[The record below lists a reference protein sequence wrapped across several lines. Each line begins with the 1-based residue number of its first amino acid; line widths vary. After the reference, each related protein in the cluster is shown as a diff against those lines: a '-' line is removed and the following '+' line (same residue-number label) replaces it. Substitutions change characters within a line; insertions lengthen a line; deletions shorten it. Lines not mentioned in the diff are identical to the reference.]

1 MNAKI
6 KALQKNKKKGSLNYN
21 LTDLKGQYDVIRND
35 LLKLRDDLGK
45 GYDMAKG
52 MMDKKVLVKEL
63 LNTKK

>member
-1 MNAKI
+1 MNTKI
-6 KALQKNKKKGSLNYN
+6 KALQKNKKKSSLNYN

-52 MMDKKVLVKEL
+52 MMDKKVLVKEF

>member
-1 MNAKI
+1 MNTKI
-6 KALQKNKKKGSLNYN
+6 KALQKNKKKSSLNNN

-52 MMDKKVLVKEL
+52 MMDKKVLVKEF